1 MSLRV
6 SAAFHCSCCAVSPTL
21 SSYSFDSALISVEMQ
36 PFNLN
41 FCLGKMTKLQGAKP
55 HEQSEWLATIVLIR
69 TEQQQNLKCGLLATG
84 IHCVCGKSPPSDT
97 SKYRIESHC

>member
-1 MSLRV
+1 MISKGESKSFRCLPLLLL
-6 SAAFHCSCCAVSPTL
+6 CCQSH
-21 SSYSFDSALISVEMQ
+21 SVLEMQ

-55 HEQSEWLATIVLIR
+55 HEQSEWLAAIVLIR

-97 SKYRIESHC
+97 SRYRIESHC